1 MGKSILSG
9 LTTVVVA
16 AGVGLV
22 AGAGSAFAATAPLY
36 VNNTFGAGCSDTG
49 GGSQSKPFCTIT
61 AAVAALAPE
70 QTAQI
75 TGVFNER
82 VTVNKSTV
90 VLRASAA
97 GAARVSGPN
106 AGFTIDGQHDVA
118 ILGINVLNVV
128 SAPAFAV
135 SNGARISVVD
145 ASVTMANEATGP
157 AIKLAA
163 VTDSVLNG
171 VKVSGGA
178 VSAGVAVDAATSRTV
193 LKGLTVS
200 VGSPAGSV
208 GVDVAGSNNTILN
221 SSVFGGAVAVVA
233 LRPGAAG
240 NTVVNNTVM
249 SGHGVGILNNGA
261 TGTAITNNSL
271 DFNCLGGIRV
281 AGASTGVSVQ
291 NNVATSNVSSTTGCD
306 PGVPSGPEIG
316 LYDGAA
322 GTTVVDYNAVSR
334 SAAPNSLYWWNGPL
348 GLTGF
353 RAASGQAAHDTDV
366 VDQAH
371 MEDSANSAAPGYQS
385 TDAYGKPREDN
396 PAQPDTGT
404 GPVTYADRGNSEMIP
419 GPYPIMTITADQ
431 AANSVTVDA
440 SRSALGYVPIAT
452 YRFDFG
458 DFTDPVTQTSPVAA
472 HHYSTPGTY
481 GISVT
486 AVDVNGF
493 SGTRQQVKS
502 LWPAARTFA
511 LLAHDNNRYVSATEG
526 GNMQMRAYQPT
537 IGVGEQFELVNVGG
551 ELVALRS
558 RVNGE
563 YFAVNVGPDV
573 PAGSNVVWAWSESTS
588 SNDTLFTIT
597 NNADGTISLRSV
609 VNDKYLSSNHGVSMM
624 TADRAAIGPWEEFS
638 PVDVA
643 NAAVSLRAHANGRYV
658 TAENGGANAL
668 IANRTAIGS
677 WEQFDLVDV
686 GGGWVA
692 LYSRANG
699 LFVTAEAGGNQPLIA
714 NRASVGP
721 WEKFK
726 VIANADGSISLLA
739 GVNNRYVTAEN
750 GGNSSLIANRTAIGP
765 WEEFDR

>member
-9 LTTVVVA
+9 LTTVVLA

-22 AGAGSAFAATAPLY
+22 AGAGSAFAATTPLY
-36 VNNTFGAGCSDTG
+36 VNNTFDSGCSDSG

-61 AAVAALAPE
+61 AAVAALAPG

-82 VTVNKSTV
+82 VNVNKSDV
-90 VLRASAA
+90 VLQASEA
-97 GAARVSGPN
+97 GAARVAGPN

-135 SNGARISVVD
+135 SNGARISVAD
-145 ASVTMANEATGP
+145 TSVTMANGATGP
-157 AIKLAA
+157 AIQLSA
-163 VTDSVLNG
+163 VTDSALNG

-178 VSAGVAVDAATSRTV
+178 VSAGVALDAATSRTV
-193 LKGLTVS
+193 LKALNVS
-200 VGSPAGSV
+200 VGSPAGSTA
-208 GVDVAGSNNTILN
+208 VDVAGSNNTIVN
-221 SSVFGGAVAVVA
+221 SSVYGGAVAVIA

-240 NTVVNNTVM
+240 NTIVNSTVM

-281 AGASTGVSVQ
+281 AGASSGVSVQ

-306 PGVPSGPEIG
+306 PGAPSGPEIG

-348 GLTGF
+348 SLAGF

-371 MEDSANSAAPGYQS
+371 LEDSANSAAPGYQS
-385 TDAYGKPREDN
+385 TDSFGKPREDN
-396 PAQPDTGT
+396 PAQPNTGA

-419 GPYPIMTITADQ
+419 GPYPIVTITADQ
-431 AANSVTVDA
+431 AGNSVTVDA
-440 SRSALGYVPIAT
+440 SRSVPGYVPITT

-458 DFTDPVTQTSPVAA
+458 DSTGLVSQPSPVAT

-481 GISVT
+481 SISVT

-493 SGTRQQVKS
+493 SGTQQQSKS

-537 IGVGEQFELVNVGG
+537 IGDAELFDLVKVGG
-551 ELVALRS
+551 DLVALRS
-558 RVNGE
+558 RVNGL
-563 YFAVNVGPDV
+563 YFTVLVGPEV
-573 PAGSNVVWAWSESTS
+573 PAGSNVVGAWSASTS
-588 SNDTLFTIT
+588 SDDTRFTVT
-597 NNADGTISLRSV
+597 NNADGTFSLRSV
-609 VNDKYLSSNHGVSMM
+609 VNGKYLSSNHGGSMM

-638 PVDVA
+638 PVDAANVA
-643 NAAVSLRAHANGRYV
+643 VTLRARVNNRYV
-658 TAENGGANAL
+658 TAENGGNSPL
-668 IANRTAIGS
+668 IANRTAVGF

-714 NRASVGP
+714 NRAVVGP

-726 VIANADGSISLLA
+726 VIANADGSISLQA

-765 WEEFDR
+765 WEKFDR